1 MKRINIIL
9 SFAIIC
15 AFCCSTIAKADS
27 KNLYLSVGE
36 EEKISLPSDF
46 SSSGYWSN
54 KDPTV
59 IDIVSES
66 SYSITIKVLKWVYHT
81 CLLEYK
87 ESYGGLKTYSVFISI
102 NKPIVELSASPSGG
116 KVEKGTTV
124 YLSCTKYD
132 ADIYYT
138 LDGYTPTK
146 NSSKYYSGITINE
159 TCTLKAFA
167 TWGGVDSDVL
177 TEKYTVNSLSLTAS
191 PSGGVVEK
199 GTTVYLESEYG
210 ADIYYTL
217 DGYTPSRY
225 STLYTSSG
233 ITINESC
240 TLKAIAYKGDMK
252 SEVLSESYT
261 LPVDPTRISVSLSS
275 SSIKVGETATAKYT
289 LSPWNARSS
298 VSWTSD
304 DPKIAA
310 VNKSTGKVTGASA
323 GTTFIRATTAN
334 GLSDYCSI
342 TVTGEGNV
350 FVNPTNFPDDE
361 FRRCLLSKGI
371 ISEEDVKKQRI
382 LDVPNENVGSLKGI
396 EYFKALEYLTCSG
409 NHIVSLDVS
418 KNTYLKELIC
428 SYNQLTS
435 INVSN
440 NLTYLYCSG
449 NQLTSLDL
457 SGNSYLKTIYAEH
470 NQIKG
475 KPMNALI
482 ASLPI
487 RPDKDGKFYARDPM
501 SSDRDWNWITGS
513 QVAAAE
519 AKGWTV
525 YLSSYPYGTI
535 SVNQKKGD
543 VDDDGVI
550 DEDDIKIVVQ
560 CIMGKQEDGVDLKK
574 ADVNGDKKVN
584 AADVVEVVNIIKVN
598 K

>member
-1 MKRINIIL
+1 MKRINFIL
-9 SFAIIC
+9 SLAIII

-27 KNLYLSVGE
+27 KNLYLYVGE
-36 EEKISLPSDF
+36 EEKISLPSGF

-54 KDPTV
+54 SDPTA

-87 ESYGGLKTYSVFISI
+87 ESYGGLKTYSVFISV

-116 KVEKGTTV
+116 KVEKSTTV

-240 TLKAIAYKGDMK
+240 TLKAIAYKGDMA
-252 SEVLSESYT
+252 SEVLTESYS

-361 FRRCLLSKGI
+361 FRRCLLSRGI
-371 ISEEDVKKQRI
+371 IKEEDVKKTKRLSI
-382 LDVPNENVGSLKGI
+382 SNENIASIKGI
-396 EYFKALEYLTCSG
+396 EYFTALEELICSG
-409 NHIVSLDVS
+409 NLLTSIDVS
-418 KNTYLKELIC
+418 KNTALIYLNC
-428 SYNQLTS
+428 SY
-435 INVSN
+435 
-440 NLTYLYCSG
+440 

-457 SGNSYLKTIYAEH
+457 SGNSSLKTLDADH

-487 RPDKDGKFYARDPM
+487 RPNNDGKIYARDPM
-501 SSDRDWNWITGS
+501 SSNRDLNWITNT

-519 AKGWTV
+519 ARGWTV
-525 YLSSYPYGTI
+525 YLSGYPYGNI
-535 SVNQKKGD
+535 FVKQKTGD

-574 ADVNGDKKVN
+574 VDVNGDKKVN
-584 AADVVEVVNIIKVN
+584 AADIVEIVKIIKAN